1 MKSGVVLVLCV
12 AGLIGLS
19 VRAGAQQATREE
31 LNHDF
36 IFDLSGIT
44 KQQIYDRT
52 MTWIANNLRYPG
64 AVIASEDPDVGLIVA
79 NGVATMTADGD
90 SVAVSLSFRMSVDVR
105 EGKERVRFLSLQ
117 ISRGADKSWDDMPG
131 DGAWHRGAQKRLIL
145 LSRALNEYVRMKGG
159 P

>member
-1 MKSGVVLVLCV
+1 MILVLC
-12 AGLIGLS
+12 AAALGALPL
-19 VRAGAQQATREE
+19 RAGAQVATREE

-44 KQQIYDRT
+44 KRQIYDRT
-52 MTWIANNLRYPG
+52 MTWITNNLRYPG
-64 AVIASEDPDVGLIVA
+64 AVIASDDPDAGSIVA
-79 NGVATMTADGD
+79 NGVSTMTADGD

-117 ISRGADKSWDDMPG
+117 ISRGADKSWDDIPG
-131 DGAWHRGAQKRLIL
+131 EGAWHRGAQKRFLFL
-145 LSRALNEYVRMKGG
+145 ARALNEYVKMKGE